1 MFLKAYIVITFNV
14 SLLSCC
20 IDIVLMNKEAFKE
33 KVFKEVYENHWLKLY
48 LHLLKMV
55 DDEDDAKDIVQEVF
69 TNLWNN
75 FDSVGI
81 TTSYSSYLY
90 SSVRNRA
97 INYLAHKKII
107 LEHEKNSETQT
118 VSLNSIGPD
127 VFLIEK
133 ELAQQIN
140 NEIDNLPPKMAAI
153 FKMSR
158 FENKSYKEI
167 AEELEIA
174 ENTVKKQISRA
185 LSLMREKFLHIK
197 YYILFL

>member
-1 MFLKAYIVITFNV
+1 
-14 SLLSCC
+14 
-20 IDIVLMNKEAFKE
+20 MNKEAFKE